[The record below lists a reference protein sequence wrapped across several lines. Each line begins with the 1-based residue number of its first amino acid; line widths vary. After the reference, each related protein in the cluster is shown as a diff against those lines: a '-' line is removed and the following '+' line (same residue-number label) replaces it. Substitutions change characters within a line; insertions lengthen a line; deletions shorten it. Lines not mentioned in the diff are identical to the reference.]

1 MLQRL
6 SGFYSTEHNDLQL
19 EERGGTSSF
28 FVLNSIPLCT
38 RITCLRSSFEG
49 HCGCCRLR
57 AAVNFAM
64 QLSKILLTN
73 PSGVHPEVEFLDPV
87 ILLFHFF
94 KHAVLQYLVFM

>member
-1 MLQRL
+1 M
-6 SGFYSTEHNDLQL
+6 
-19 EERGGTSSF
+19 
-28 FVLNSIPLCT
+28 
-38 RITCLRSSFEG
+38 
-49 HCGCCRLR
+49 
-57 AAVNFAM
+57 NFAM